1 MIFGR
6 ISHTFNPSTVIGG
19 TSINFDEMQS
29 KGTHLVKT
37 TSFLETIVHG
47 DIRCLTNEQ
56 IEATVSKMKQ

>member
-1 MIFGR
+1 
-6 ISHTFNPSTVIGG
+6 
-19 TSINFDEMQS
+19 MQS

-56 IEATVSKMKQ
+56 IEATVSKMKAIVSSITYLKQMRQYTLI